1 MTCTRCATATLP
13 ADRSMAFGRFS
24 REAPAAPMGDINM
37 TPLIDVM
44 LVLLVIF
51 MVTAPFMV
59 SAVRVAL
66 PQADAQLAPP
76 PPAPLVVHIDKTGQV
91 FVQDLPVDATQVRA
105 ALALAAM
112 ADPDTEIQL
121 RADTAVPY
129 GRVAEFMALAQAAG
143 LGRIGFVTEAAPPS
157 LR

>member
-1 MTCTRCATATLP
+1 
-13 ADRSMAFGRFS
+13 
-24 REAPAAPMGDINM
+24 MGDINM

-51 MVTAPFMV
+51 MVTAPFVV

-66 PQADAQLAPP
+66 PQAEAQPAPP
-76 PPAPLVVHIDKTGQV
+76 PRAPLVVHIDKTGQV
-91 FVQDLPVDATQVRA
+91 FIQDRALDASQLRA
-105 ALALAAM
+105 ALSQAAT
-112 ADPDTEIQL
+112 AAPDTEIQL
-121 RADTAVPY
+121 RADAAVPY

-157 LR
+157 LP

>member
-1 MTCTRCATATLP
+1 
-13 ADRSMAFGRFS
+13 MAFGRFS

-105 ALALAAM
+105 ALALAAI

-121 RADTAVPY
+121 RADMAVPY

>member
-13 ADRSMAFGRFS
+13 ADRPMAFGRFS

-105 ALALAAM
+105 ALALAAI

-121 RADTAVPY
+121 RADMAVPY

>member
-1 MTCTRCATATLP
+1 
-13 ADRSMAFGRFS
+13 
-24 REAPAAPMGDINM
+24 MGDINM

-105 ALALAAM
+105 ALALAAI

-121 RADTAVPY
+121 RADMAVPY

>member
-1 MTCTRCATATLP
+1 
-13 ADRSMAFGRFS
+13 MAFGRLS

-76 PPAPLVVHIDKTGQV
+76 PPAPLVVYIDKTGQV

-143 LGRIGFVTEAAPPS
+143 LGRIGFVTEAAPQRLP
-157 LR
+157 

>member
-1 MTCTRCATATLP
+1 
-13 ADRSMAFGRFS
+13 MAFGRFS

-91 FVQDLPVDATQVRA
+91 FVQDLPVDATQLRA
-105 ALALAAM
+105 ALALAAI

-143 LGRIGFVTEAAPPS
+143 LGRIGFVTEPAPRS
-157 LR
+157 LP

>member
-1 MTCTRCATATLP
+1 
-13 ADRSMAFGRFS
+13 MAFGRFS

-105 ALALAAM
+105 ALALAAI

-121 RADTAVPY
+121 RADMAVPY

-143 LGRIGFVTEAAPPS
+143 LGRIGFVTEAAPQS

>member
-1 MTCTRCATATLP
+1 
-13 ADRSMAFGRFS
+13 
-24 REAPAAPMGDINM
+24 MGDINM

>member
-1 MTCTRCATATLP
+1 
-13 ADRSMAFGRFS
+13 
-24 REAPAAPMGDINM
+24 MGDINM

-157 LR
+157 LP

>member
-105 ALALAAM
+105 ALALAAI

-121 RADTAVPY
+121 RADMAVPY

>member
-1 MTCTRCATATLP
+1 
-13 ADRSMAFGRFS
+13 
-24 REAPAAPMGDINM
+24 MGDINM

-91 FVQDLPVDATQVRA
+91 FVQDLPVDAAQVRA
-105 ALALAAM
+105 ALALAAI

-143 LGRIGFVTEAAPPS
+143 LGRIGFVTEAAPQS

>member
-1 MTCTRCATATLP
+1 
-13 ADRSMAFGRFS
+13 MAFGRFS

-66 PQADAQLAPP
+66 PQADAQIAPP

>member
-1 MTCTRCATATLP
+1 
-13 ADRSMAFGRFS
+13 
-24 REAPAAPMGDINM
+24 MGDINM

-105 ALALAAM
+105 ALALAAI

>member
-1 MTCTRCATATLP
+1 
-13 ADRSMAFGRFS
+13 
-24 REAPAAPMGDINM
+24 MGDINM

-76 PPAPLVVHIDKTGQV
+76 PPAPLVVHIDKNGQV

>member
-1 MTCTRCATATLP
+1 
-13 ADRSMAFGRFS
+13 MAFGRFTRS
-24 REAPAAPMGDINM
+24 TPASAAPIGEINM

-66 PQADAQLAPP
+66 PQAEAQLAPP

-91 FVQDLPVDATQVRA
+91 FIQDRALDATQLRA
-105 ALALAAM
+105 ALSQAA
-112 ADPDTEIQL
+112 AVAPDTEIQL
-121 RADTAVPY
+121 RADAAVPY

-143 LGRIGFVTEAAPPS
+143 LGRIGFVTEPAPQTLP
-157 LR
+157 

>member
-1 MTCTRCATATLP
+1 MTCTRCATATLL
-13 ADRSMAFGRFS
+13 ADRPMAFGRFS

-76 PPAPLVVHIDKTGQV
+76 PPAPLVVHIDKTGPV
-91 FVQDLPVDATQVRA
+91 YVQDLPVDAAQVRA
-105 ALALAAM
+105 ALALAAI

-143 LGRIGFVTEAAPPS
+143 LGRIGFVTEAAPPG

>member
-1 MTCTRCATATLP
+1 
-13 ADRSMAFGRFS
+13 
-24 REAPAAPMGDINM
+24 MGDINM

-66 PQADAQLAPP
+66 PQAEAKLAPP
-76 PPAPLVVHIDKTGQV
+76 PPAPLVVYIDKTGQV
-91 FVQDLPVDATQVRA
+91 FIRDRPLDATQVRA

-143 LGRIGFVTEAAPPS
+143 LGRIGFVTEAAPQRLP
-157 LR
+157 

>member
-1 MTCTRCATATLP
+1 
-13 ADRSMAFGRFS
+13 MAFGRFPRATPDS
-24 REAPAAPMGDINM
+24 AAPIGDINM

-66 PQADAQLAPP
+66 PQAEAQIAPRP
-76 PPAPLVVHIDKTGQV
+76 RAPLVVHIDKTGQV
-91 FVQDLPVDATQVRA
+91 FIQDRALDASQLRA
-105 ALALAAM
+105 ALSQAAT
-112 ADPDTEIQL
+112 AAPDTEIQL
-121 RADTAVPY
+121 RADVAVPY

-157 LR
+157 LP

>member
-1 MTCTRCATATLP
+1 
-13 ADRSMAFGRFS
+13 MAFGRFS

-105 ALALAAM
+105 ALALAAI

-143 LGRIGFVTEAAPPS
+143 LGRIGFVTEAAPPG

>member
-1 MTCTRCATATLP
+1 
-13 ADRSMAFGRFS
+13 
-24 REAPAAPMGDINM
+24 MGDINM

-66 PQADAQLAPP
+66 PQAEAQLAPP
-76 PPAPLVVHIDKTGQV
+76 PAVPLMVHIDKTGQV
-91 FVQDLPVDATQVRA
+91 FIQDHAVDATQLRA
-105 ALALAAM
+105 ALAMAAI
-112 ADPDTEIQL
+112 AAPDTEIQL

-143 LGRIGFVTEAAPPS
+143 LGRIGFVTEASPQS
-157 LR
+157 LP

>member
-1 MTCTRCATATLP
+1 
-13 ADRSMAFGRFS
+13 
-24 REAPAAPMGDINM
+24 MGDINM

-66 PQADAQLAPP
+66 PQADAQIAPP

>member
-1 MTCTRCATATLP
+1 
-13 ADRSMAFGRFS
+13 
-24 REAPAAPMGDINM
+24 MGDINM

-66 PQADAQLAPP
+66 PQADAKIAPP

-105 ALALAAM
+105 ALTQAAS
-112 ADPDTEIQL
+112 AAPDTEIQL
-121 RADTAVPY
+121 RADASVPY

-143 LGRIGFVTEAAPPS
+143 LGRIGFVTEAAPQRLP
-157 LR
+157 

>member
-1 MTCTRCATATLP
+1 
-13 ADRSMAFGRFS
+13 MAFGRFS

-91 FVQDLPVDATQVRA
+91 FVQDLPVDAAQVRA
-105 ALALAAM
+105 ALALAAI

>member
-1 MTCTRCATATLP
+1 
-13 ADRSMAFGRFS
+13 
-24 REAPAAPMGDINM
+24 MGDINM

-105 ALALAAM
+105 ALALAAI
-112 ADPDTEIQL
+112 ADPDTEIQV
-121 RADTAVPY
+121 RADAAVPY

>member
-1 MTCTRCATATLP
+1 
-13 ADRSMAFGRFS
+13 
-24 REAPAAPMGDINM
+24 MGDINM

-76 PPAPLVVHIDKTGQV
+76 PPGPLVVHIDKTGQV

>member
-1 MTCTRCATATLP
+1 
-13 ADRSMAFGRFS
+13 MAFGRFS

>member
-1 MTCTRCATATLP
+1 M
-13 ADRSMAFGRFS
+13 SFGRFPRATPAS
-24 REAPAAPMGDINM
+24 AAPMGDINM

-91 FVQDLPVDATQVRA
+91 FIQERPLDATQLGA
-105 ALALAAM
+105 ALAMAAT
-112 ADPDTEIQL
+112 AAPDTEIQL
-121 RADTAVPY
+121 RADAAVPY

-143 LGRIGFVTEAAPPS
+143 LGRIGFVTEAAPQS
-157 LR
+157 LP

>member
-1 MTCTRCATATLP
+1 
-13 ADRSMAFGRFS
+13 MAFGRFPRATPS
-24 REAPAAPMGDINM
+24 SAAPMGDINM

-66 PQADAQLAPP
+66 PRVEAERAPTS
-76 PPAPLVVHIDKTGQV
+76 PAPLVVHIDKTGQV
-91 FVQDLPVDATQVRA
+91 FVQDLPLDATQVRA
-105 ALALAAM
+105 ALALAVV
-112 ADPDTEIQL
+112 ADPNTEIQL
-121 RADTAVPY
+121 RADAAVPY

-143 LGRIGFVTEAAPPS
+143 LARIGFVTAAAPPS
-157 LR
+157 LP

>member
-1 MTCTRCATATLP
+1 
-13 ADRSMAFGRFS
+13 
-24 REAPAAPMGDINM
+24 MGDINM

-91 FVQDLPVDATQVRA
+91 FVQDLPVDAAQVRA
-105 ALALAAM
+105 ALALAAI

>member
-1 MTCTRCATATLP
+1 
-13 ADRSMAFGRFS
+13 MAFGRFS

-76 PPAPLVVHIDKTGQV
+76 PSGPLVVHIDKTGQV

>member
-1 MTCTRCATATLP
+1 
-13 ADRSMAFGRFS
+13 
-24 REAPAAPMGDINM
+24 MGDINM

-59 SAVRVAL
+59 SAVRLAL

-105 ALALAAM
+105 ALALAAI

>member
-1 MTCTRCATATLP
+1 
-13 ADRSMAFGRFS
+13 
-24 REAPAAPMGDINM
+24 MGDINM

-66 PQADAQLAPP
+66 PQAEAQPAPP
-76 PPAPLVVHIDKTGQV
+76 PRAPLVVHIDKTGQV
-91 FVQDLPVDATQVRA
+91 FIQDRALDASQLRA
-105 ALALAAM
+105 ALAQAAT
-112 ADPDTEIQL
+112 AAPDTEIQL
-121 RADTAVPY
+121 RADVAVPY

-143 LGRIGFVTEAAPPS
+143 LGRIGFVTEAAPQRLP
-157 LR
+157 

>member
-1 MTCTRCATATLP
+1 
-13 ADRSMAFGRFS
+13 MAFGRFS

-105 ALALAAM
+105 ALALAAI

>member
-105 ALALAAM
+105 ALALAAI

-121 RADTAVPY
+121 RADMAVPY

-143 LGRIGFVTEAAPPS
+143 LGRIGFVTEAAPQS